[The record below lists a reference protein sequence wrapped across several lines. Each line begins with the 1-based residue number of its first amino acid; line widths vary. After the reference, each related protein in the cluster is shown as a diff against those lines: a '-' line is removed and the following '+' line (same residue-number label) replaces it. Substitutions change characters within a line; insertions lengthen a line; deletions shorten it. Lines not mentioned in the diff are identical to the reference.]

1 MVINMIKKILK
12 SVREYKTAS
21 ILTPIFITMEVILEV
36 LIPILMTKIIDDG
49 INEGRMDVILIIGG
63 ILVVMS
69 IFSLLFGWL
78 SSRYGSIASSG
89 FAKNLRHD
97 MYYKIQDYSFSNIE
111 KFSSSSLVTRLTT
124 DVNNIQMM
132 YQMLIR
138 IAIRTP
144 LMFLFSLFMVYTI
157 HPTLALIFLIIAP
170 ILGFFLFWISNH
182 AHPMF
187 EKVFKTYDVL
197 NNRVQEN
204 VRGIRVVK
212 SYVQEA
218 TEIKKFDEISEKIY
232 QYFMKA
238 EKLVSLNTPV
248 MRLCV
253 YTSILL
259 ISYIGGHYVV
269 QGSLTTGELTGVIT
283 YAAQILNSLMMLSM
297 VYVTCI
303 ISIPS
308 MERVVEVLDEVPDI
322 QNPKKPLKEVADGS
336 ITFEQVDFGYVKDKL
351 VLKDINLSIKSGE
364 MIGIIGGIGSSKSTL
379 VNLIPR
385 LYDVSEGRILVGG
398 KDVRDYDME
407 TLRKE
412 VAIVLQK
419 NVLFSGT
426 IRENLQWGNKE
437 ATKEELDQACE
448 IACCTEFISKFP
460 QGYDT
465 YIDQGG
471 TNVSGGQKQRLCIAR
486 ALLKKPKIII
496 LDDSTSAVDTRT
508 DAIIRKAFRSYIP
521 EVTKIIIA
529 QRISSV
535 EDCDRVLVLNNGKI
549 DAFDT
554 PKKLLKTN
562 KIYREVYESQVKG
575 SDQNA

>member
-21 ILTPIFITMEVILEV
+21 ILTPIFITVEVILEV

-269 QGSLTTGELTGVIT
+269 QGSLTTV
-283 YAAQILNSLMMLSM
+283 
-297 VYVTCI
+297 CC
-303 ISIPS
+303 
-308 MERVVEVLDEVPDI
+308 
-322 QNPKKPLKEVADGS
+322 PK
-336 ITFEQVDFGYVKDKL
+336 Y
-351 VLKDINLSIKSGE
+351 
-364 MIGIIGGIGSSKSTL
+364 
-379 VNLIPR
+379 
-385 LYDVSEGRILVGG
+385 
-398 KDVRDYDME
+398 
-407 TLRKE
+407 
-412 VAIVLQK
+412 
-419 NVLFSGT
+419 
-426 IRENLQWGNKE
+426 
-437 ATKEELDQACE
+437 
-448 IACCTEFISKFP
+448 
-460 QGYDT
+460 
-465 YIDQGG
+465 
-471 TNVSGGQKQRLCIAR
+471 
-486 ALLKKPKIII
+486 
-496 LDDSTSAVDTRT
+496 
-508 DAIIRKAFRSYIP
+508 
-521 EVTKIIIA
+521 
-529 QRISSV
+529 
-535 EDCDRVLVLNNGKI
+535 
-549 DAFDT
+549 
-554 PKKLLKTN
+554 
-562 KIYREVYESQVKG
+562 
-575 SDQNA
+575 

>member
-1 MVINMIKKILK
+1 MIKTILK
-12 SVREYKTAS
+12 SVREYKKMS
-21 ILTPIFITMEVILEV
+21 LMTPIFIMLEVILDV

-49 INEGRMDVILIIGG
+49 INKSNLNIILIIGG
-63 ILVVMS
+63 ILVLVS
-69 IFSLLFGWL
+69 ILSLIFGWL
-78 SSRYGSIASSG
+78 SSKYASIASSG

-111 KFSSSSLVTRLTT
+111 KFSTSSLVTRLTT
-124 DVNNIQMM
+124 DVNNVQMT

-144 LMFLFSLFMVYTI
+144 FMFIFSLLMVFTI
-157 HPTLALIFLIIAP
+157 NYKLALIFLIIAP
-170 ILGFFLFWISNH
+170 ILGFILIYIANH

-187 EKVFKTYDVL
+187 ESVFNTYDNL
-197 NNRVQEN
+197 NNQVQEN

-212 SYVQEA
+212 SYVQEE
-218 TEIKKFDEISEKIY
+218 TEIAKFNKISNKIY
-232 QYFMKA
+232 NDFLKA
-238 EKLVSLNTPV
+238 EKLVSLNTPI
-248 MRLCV
+248 MRLCI
-253 YTSILL
+253 YASIVIIAYLG
-259 ISYIGGHYVV
+259 SHYVV
-269 QGSLTTGELTGVIT
+269 SGNLTTGQLTGVIT

-308 MERVVEVLDEVPDI
+308 MERIVEVLNEIPNI
-322 QNPKKPLKEVADGS
+322 KNKPKPLMKVNDGT
-336 ITFEQVDFGYVKDKL
+336 IIFENVEFGYVKDKK
-351 VLKDINLSIKSGE
+351 VLKNINLDIKSGE

-385 LYDVSEGRILVGG
+385 LYDVTSGSIFVGN
-398 KDVRDYDME
+398 KNVKDYDIKV
-407 TLRKE
+407 LRDA

-426 IRENLQWGNKE
+426 ILENLRWGNKD
-437 ATKEELDQACE
+437 ATISEVKEVCR
-448 IACCTEFISKFP
+448 IACCEEFISKFKD
-460 QGYDT
+460 GYDT

-471 TNVSGGQKQRLCIAR
+471 MNVSGGQKQRLCIAR

-496 LDDSTSAVDTRT
+496 LDDSTSAVDTKT
-508 DAIIRKAFRSYIP
+508 DAIIRKAFRKYIP
-521 EVTKIIIA
+521 EITKIIIA

-535 EDCDRVLVLNNGKI
+535 ADCDRVIVLNNGEV

-554 PKKLLKTN
+554 PQNLLKNN
-562 KIYREVYESQVKG
+562 KIYQEVYYSQIKG
-575 SDQNA
+575 SDEHE